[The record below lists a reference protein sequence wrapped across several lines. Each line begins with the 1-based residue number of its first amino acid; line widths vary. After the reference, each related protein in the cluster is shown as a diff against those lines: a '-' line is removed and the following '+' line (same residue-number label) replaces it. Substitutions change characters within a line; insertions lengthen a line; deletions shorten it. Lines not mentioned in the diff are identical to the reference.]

1 MPIHIA
7 LIVDA
12 SQRYAHVWGEA
23 PSWDKFCDQLEDIGC
38 EVVEEQTED
47 WDGSTKEE
55 IAEDCVSV
63 HQLLTGTDFIPYD

>member
-12 SQRYAHVWGEA
+12 RQRYAHVWGEA

-47 WDGSTKEE
+47 SEGSTKEE
-55 IAEDCVSV
+55 IAEDFLSV